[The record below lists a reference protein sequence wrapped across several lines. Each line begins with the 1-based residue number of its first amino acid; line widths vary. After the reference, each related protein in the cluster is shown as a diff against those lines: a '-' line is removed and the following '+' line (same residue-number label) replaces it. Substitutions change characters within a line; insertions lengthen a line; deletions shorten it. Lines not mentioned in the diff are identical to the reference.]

1 MSQDLRFRETREEN
15 PPATAMVENNDDG
28 GSSVNSNTC
37 PICIGPLQKES
48 YLDKCFHK
56 FCYNCILRWSEV
68 VASRH
73 SKPPS
78 SVKCPLC
85 KTENIAIIHGYNGSY
100 FQKHYF
106 YEDVGNSAFFSDAH
120 KYRLQ
125 CYYIEP
131 GTLTDKFNVSL
142 YWKSDKYVQKNRFL
156 FNWLR
161 RELQALVQEED
172 VDIIA
177 HHLHGIIDSL
187 GSSKKKAPGDSSGI
201 KQEEFKASVSQAARP
216 FLTGRTD
223 RFVEELELFLASG
236 LNIEAYDK
244 VYIRHLG
251 WNHEIANDDDDDDD
265 VVIPEN
271 TPLIPSLSFFD
282 DDDFE

>member
-1 MSQDLRFRETREEN
+1 MSGDIRFLGIREET
-15 PPATAMVENNDDG
+15 PPATMDDHGDG
-28 GSSVNSNTC
+28 GSSGGSSTC
-37 PICIGPLQKES
+37 PICIGPFHNEY

-56 FCYNCILRWSEV
+56 FCRNCILRWSEV
-68 VASRH
+68 VAGRQA
-73 SKPPS
+73 KPPS

-85 KTENIAIIHGYNGSY
+85 KTENTSIIHGIT

-106 YEDVGNSAFFSDAH
+106 NQDAGNSAFFSDAH

-131 GTLTDKFNVSL
+131 GTLTDKFSVSL
-142 YWKSDKYVQKNRFL
+142 YWKSNKYVQKNRFL

-161 RELQALVQEED
+161 RELQALFQKED

-187 GSSKKKAPGDSSGI
+187 GSKTKAPGDSPGI
-201 KQEEFKASVSQAARP
+201 KQEEFKASVSQAAEP
-216 FLTGRTD
+216 FLTGRTN

-236 LNIEAYDK
+236 LTIEAYDK
-244 VYIRHLG
+244 VYIQHLG
-251 WNHEIANDDDDDDD
+251 WKNDEITPDNDED
-265 VVIPEN
+265 IPESI
-271 TPLIPSLSFFD
+271 PVVPSLSLFD
-282 DDDFE
+282 DDFD

>member
-1 MSQDLRFRETREEN
+1 MDSHGQGD
-15 PPATAMVENNDDG
+15 ND
-28 GSSVNSNTC
+28 GSSGSSNTC
-37 PICIGPLQKES
+37 PICIGPFHIDS

-56 FCYNCILRWSEV
+56 FCRNCILRWSEV
-68 VASRH
+68 VAGRH

-85 KTENIAIIHGYNGSY
+85 KTENTSIIHGTS

-106 YEDVGNSAFFSDAH
+106 NQDVGSSAFFSDAH

-131 GTLTDKFNVSL
+131 GTLTDTFSVSL
-142 YWKSDKYVQKNRFL
+142 YWKSNKYVQKNRFL

-161 RELQALVQEED
+161 RELQALFQKED

-177 HHLHGIIDSL
+177 HHLHGSIDSL
-187 GSSKKKAPGDSSGI
+187 GSSKTKAPGDSPGT
-201 KQEEFKASVSQAARP
+201 KQEEFKALVSQAAEP
-216 FLTGRTD
+216 FLRGRTS

-236 LNIEAYDK
+236 LTIEAYDK
-244 VYIRHLG
+244 VYIQHLG
-251 WNHEIANDDDDDDD
+251 WKYDELTPDDDD
-265 VVIPEN
+265 VIPES
-271 TPLIPSLSFFD
+271 TPVVPSLSLFN